1 MLYSEDFQDY
11 LVTDDHALC
20 HAAFDK
26 GCLEHISSL
35 IKFITPLEPA
45 PLEWEEDELES
56 IGQLREVCFAFLVRL
71 IPPMNH

>member
-1 MLYSEDFQDY
+1 MMMLYSEDLQDY

-35 IKFITPLEPA
+35 IKSITPLEPA

-56 IGQLREVCFAFLVRL
+56 IAQLREVCLLFLQD
-71 IPPMNH
+71 